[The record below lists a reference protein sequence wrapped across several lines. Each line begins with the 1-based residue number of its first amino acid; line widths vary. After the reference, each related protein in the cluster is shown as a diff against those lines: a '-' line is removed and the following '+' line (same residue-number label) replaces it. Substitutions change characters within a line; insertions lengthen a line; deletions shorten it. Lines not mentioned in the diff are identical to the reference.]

1 MSDRQLIIIIG
12 REHGSHGHEI
22 AAKLAEELGVD
33 LYDKEILNDLAEH
46 FELDHEYIA
55 QYDEKPRNQLIHK
68 ISGRPSVPIEDVL
81 AQKVFRY
88 ERHLAASGKSFVIV
102 GRCADDVLKDNQNI
116 VNVFICA
123 DLDYRV
129 RQIMERK
136 GLSEE
141 DARKEIKKVDHD
153 RRLYHDNYAEKN
165 WNDTDSYDLVIN
177 SAKLGPEKSV
187 QVIKSYIAIQRSSE
201 FE

>member
-1 MSDRQLIIIIG
+1 
-12 REHGSHGHEI
+12 
-22 AAKLAEELGVD
+22 
-33 LYDKEILNDLAEH
+33 
-46 FELDHEYIA
+46 
-55 QYDEKPRNQLIHK
+55 
-68 ISGRPSVPIEDVL
+68 
-81 AQKVFRY
+81 
-88 ERHLAASGKSFVIV
+88 
-102 GRCADDVLKDNQNI
+102 
-116 VNVFICA
+116 
-123 DLDYRV
+123 
-129 RQIMERK
+129 MERN